1 MQDEIITGLSR
12 FVQNRNPEVV
22 QICKV
27 TDVGENTVTVV
38 LHNEFKVVAQ
48 LQTNDATNRF
58 VLIPELGSYVVVLK
72 VANRWIVI
80 MTSDVQ
86 SVKVTIGT
94 ATFEMGKDEIKLG
107 KSNETLKGVLTSL
120 VTELTN
126 SFTQIN
132 TAIALPSNTPK
143 YVEILTKIQTLF
155 G

>member
-12 FVQNRNPEVV
+12 FIENRNPEVV
-22 QICKV
+22 QICRV
-27 TDVGENTVTVV
+27 TKVGEDVVTVA
-38 LHNEFKVVAQ
+38 LHNEFEVIAQ
-48 LQTNDATNRF
+48 LQTNDAKNRF
-58 VLIPELGSYVVVLK
+58 VAIPQLGSYVVVLK

-94 ATFEMGKDEIKLG
+94 ATFEMGKDEIKFG
-107 KSNETLKGVLTSL
+107 KSNETLKGVLVSL
-120 VTELTN
+120 VSELTK

-132 TAIALPSNTPK
+132 TAIALPTNTPN